1 LPSSP
6 DGTGLQTKRTL
17 SSSQRIRTCRKKQAM
32 TPGQA
37 PLLPESQ
44 LIKISQRSNC
54 MEDVA
59 AIDWNQ
65 VVGKEARGARDD
77 GDFGE
82 MQEAGRHYVVTQ
94 EGYLKRKSSTS
105 RNTSYTAL
113 TVIRSGSTSRRTS
126 SGSSSATCR
135 RPTKNTP
142 PTGRKA
148 RRQTSKTGSRASTR
162 DKKTQL
168 FKINIT

>member
-1 LPSSP
+1 
-6 DGTGLQTKRTL
+6 
-17 SSSQRIRTCRKKQAM
+17 
-32 TPGQA
+32 
-37 PLLPESQ
+37 
-44 LIKISQRSNC
+44 